1 MSGII
6 GTSRSRS
13 GFLGRSQDTASVL
26 AQFDCSTNVSAP
38 IKAGSINVSTVGYE
52 NTGRWIVN
60 FRTVFNGDDYI
71 AHITCSDAGGR
82 NTTFYSEGTFA
93 AGSCQ
98 INLTNMSQTGTTSDV
113 VCFSAFGR

>member
-1 MSGII
+1 MSGLVGTSFSKSRII
-6 GTSRSRS
+6 GRSP
-13 GFLGRSQDTASVL
+13 DTASVL
-26 AQFDCSTNVSAP
+26 AQFDCSANVDAP
-38 IKAGSINVSTVGYE
+38 IKAGSINVSTVAYV

-60 FRTVFNGDDYI
+60 FRTGFDGDDYI
-71 AHITCSDAGGR
+71 AHITCAAAGGR
-82 NTTFYSEGTFA
+82 NTTFYSEATFS